1 MMNDRLF
8 NTPFEMGLRIIM
20 LLSAAPKKSFS
31 VDRIIA
37 LDFITSYASDF
48 RLPFANLHGENNF
61 RYSEI
66 VGRRLL
72 VQEAV
77 KKLVTEGMLDV
88 TVDRGYFFS
97 ISDAGKKYA
106 KKLKST
112 YATEYVQIAKEAV
125 KKYKDNTDE
134 GILATIQNHAV
145 NAVRG

>member
-20 LLSAAPKKSFS
+20 LLSAAPKTTFS

-48 RLPFANLHGENNF
+48 GLPFENLHGENNY

-66 VGRRLL
+66 VGRRIL

-77 KKLVTEGMLDV
+77 KKLVTEGQIDV
-88 TVDRGYFFS
+88 TVNRGYLFS
-97 ISDAGKKYA
+97 ISNMGKKYA

-112 YATEYVQIAKEAV
+112 YATEYSQIAREAV

-134 GILATIQNHAV
+134 GILATIQNHAI